1 MSVQLTDI
9 EETSLAGERLLLSLS
24 NGEGLSLDVDRPR
37 LLRAEMAE
45 AARGSRA

>member
-9 EETSLAGERLLLSLS
+9 AESSLAGERLLLTLS
-24 NGEGLSLDVDRPR
+24 NGEGLSLDLDRPR

-45 AARGSRA
+45 ATRGLRA